1 MTYMQM
7 FVNGDDELAF
17 TTYIQ
22 NNPVNAGSTRQTGPA
37 IYRYIDGLAPSVLD
51 VDGTGLPANATD
63 ISLINSYVTGG
74 GVIYTRKDAPS
85 LATGRQAYSATLKH
99 AISVTCKVPANPG
112 TKASLGI
119 GDVYDPPYFYI
130 EKYENNEWKNIY
142 DNFDKYGTTQ
152 TCTTDYDSYLK
163 TSIGELKSEGNI
175 QYRICL
181 LYTSPSPRD

>member
-7 FVNGDDELAF
+7 YVNGDDELAF

-37 IYRYIDGLAPSVLD
+37 IYRYIEGLAPSVLD

-63 ISLINSYVTGG
+63 ISLINSYITGG
-74 GVIYTRKDAPS
+74 EVIYTRKDAPS
-85 LATGRQAYSATLKH
+85 LATGRQSYSATLKH

-142 DNFDKYGTTQ
+142 DNFEKYGTSQ
-152 TCTTDYDSYLK
+152 TCTTTEADYIN
-163 TSIGELKSEGNI
+163 TSIGVTKTEGTI
-175 QYRICL
+175 K
-181 LYTSPSPRD
+181 YTIVDKFVIFDA